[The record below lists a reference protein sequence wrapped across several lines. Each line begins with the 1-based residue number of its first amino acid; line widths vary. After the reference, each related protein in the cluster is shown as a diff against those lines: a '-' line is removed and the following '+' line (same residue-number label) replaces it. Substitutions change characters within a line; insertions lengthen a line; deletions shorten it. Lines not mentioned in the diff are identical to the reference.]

1 MVAGPH
7 LVAGGKMRAWIPL
20 IVIVSLVHGNAS
32 ATSLQITDNPLPDS
46 IEKTG
51 LEVEIR
57 DLVRLPETLGMLPPH
72 PEMSEWGNPAGWARV
87 SYVRDLPDDR
97 RFVNDARGFL
107 YLLND
112 TGQPVVYLDFA
123 SLFPFAVYHTLSSG
137 LSGFAF
143 HPDFSENGLF
153 YTAHHE
159 IAAGNPSSPD
169 FIPPGFTQS
178 DVTFHNIVTEWRTVD
193 PSADRFEGTRRELLR
208 VPHVV
213 GGPAHLVSSV
223 EFNPTAIPGDDDYAL
238 LYINGTD
245 FGFSNGQGPNARNP
259 GQLQRL
265 DTLVGA
271 ILRIVPRSPSVS
283 GGTGGLGDYTIPIG
297 NRFAADGDTSTLG
310 EIYAYGFRNAH
321 RLSWDLTDGTMFAS
335 DIGMNH
341 IEEINIVRNGENYGW
356 MAREGYFENGMTRP
370 GGALNQLYPLPGEV
384 LNGEIEDEFTYPVVI
399 YDHDEGRAISGGFAY
414 YGRID
419 ALRGR
424 FIFGDLTQGRIFAS
438 DLEAMKAADDGIPV
452 TVAPVEEVQLYVR
465 DENGMRRDVTFMELV
480 EGRNGTP
487 TSRADLHFS
496 RSRDGELFI
505 TSRQDGMVRMLV
517 PDSNGLT
524 RRSP

>member
-1 MVAGPH
+1 
-7 LVAGGKMRAWIPL
+7 
-20 IVIVSLVHGNAS
+20 
-32 ATSLQITDNPLPDS
+32 
-46 IEKTG
+46 
-51 LEVEIR
+51 
-57 DLVRLPETLGMLPPH
+57 
-72 PEMSEWGNPAGWARV
+72 
-87 SYVRDLPDDR
+87 
-97 RFVNDARGFL
+97 
-107 YLLND
+107 
-112 TGQPVVYLDFA
+112 
-123 SLFPFAVYHTLSSG
+123 
-137 LSGFAF
+137 
-143 HPDFSENGLF
+143 
-153 YTAHHE
+153 
-159 IAAGNPSSPD
+159 
-169 FIPPGFTQS
+169 
-178 DVTFHNIVTEWRTVD
+178 
-193 PSADRFEGTRRELLR
+193 
-208 VPHVV
+208 
-213 GGPAHLVSSV
+213 
-223 EFNPTAIPGDDDYAL
+223 
-238 LYINGTD
+238 
-245 FGFSNGQGPNARNP
+245 
-259 GQLQRL
+259 
-265 DTLVGA
+265 
-271 ILRIVPRSPSVS
+271 
-283 GGTGGLGDYTIPIG
+283 
-297 NRFAADGDTSTLG
+297 
-310 EIYAYGFRNAH
+310 
-321 RLSWDLTDGTMFAS
+321 MFAS

-370 GGALNQLYPLPGEV
+370 GGALNQLFPLPEEV

-414 YGRID
+414 HGRID
-419 ALRGR
+419 ALRGK